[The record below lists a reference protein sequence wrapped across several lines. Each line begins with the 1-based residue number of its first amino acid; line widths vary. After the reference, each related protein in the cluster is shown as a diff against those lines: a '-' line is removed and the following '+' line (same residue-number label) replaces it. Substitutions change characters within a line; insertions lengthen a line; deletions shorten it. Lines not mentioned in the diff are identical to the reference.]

1 MESESEAWLQRLE
14 ELKGM
19 LGEKDISAIVKEA
32 KVSYDNVATNV
43 SNQRKT
49 AASSLSNLI
58 TEKLNQLSFN
68 DATFRVDLIPSEPT
82 THGNENIQFLVST
95 FKGGDLQ
102 PIQKVLSGGERR
114 LLEISR
120 ALVMKPSVL
129 LVDEPSI
136 GLEPKTIN
144 MVFEILE
151 DLQKAE
157 KKTIVLVEQNAKKG
171 LGFADIGYVL
181 VSGQT
186 AIAGKGD
193 DLLKNPDVGRLF
205 LGG

>member
-1 MESESEAWLQRLE
+1 MGGYIKDKTQESYQEAERILEKYERLR
-14 ELKGM
+14 
-19 LGEKDISAIVKEA
+19 
-32 KVSYDNVATNV
+32 NRR
-43 SNQRKT
+43 NQP
-49 AASSLSNLI
+49 A
-58 TEKLNQLSFN
+58 
-68 DATFRVDLIPSEPT
+68 
-82 THGNENIQFLVST
+82 
-95 FKGGDLQ
+95 
-102 PIQKVLSGGERR
+102 KVLSGGERR

-136 GLEPKTIN
+136 GLEPKYIS

-151 DLQKAE
+151 DLQKNE
-157 KKTIVLVEQNAKKG
+157 KKTIILVEQNAKKG
-171 LGFADIGYVL
+171 LEFADIGYGL

>member
-1 MESESEAWLQRLE
+1 MCIRDSIKDKQDEAYEEAERIFQKYERLR
-14 ELKGM
+14 
-19 LGEKDISAIVKEA
+19 
-32 KVSYDNVATNV
+32 NRR
-43 SNQRKT
+43 NQP
-49 AASSLSNLI
+49 A
-58 TEKLNQLSFN
+58 
-68 DATFRVDLIPSEPT
+68 
-82 THGNENIQFLVST
+82 
-95 FKGGDLQ
+95 
-102 PIQKVLSGGERR
+102 KVLSGGERR

-136 GLEPKTIN
+136 GLEPKYIS

-151 DLQKAE
+151 DLQKTE
-157 KKTIVLVEQNAKKG
+157 KKTIILVEQNAKKG
-171 LGFADIGYVL
+171 LEFADIGYVL

-186 AIAGKGD
+186 AIAGKGN